1 MMLEKLRKEWEKHFA
16 KNHNL
21 EELKN
26 RPTNNNGQFIQEDG
40 QVIEVWEHPNV
51 DALNQMITKDWERFL
66 TESNIYQQL
75 SEEEQIE
82 LKVNGPSYSDYSGD

>member
-26 RPTNNNGQFIQEDG
+26 RPTNKMVSSFKKTAKLSKFGNIQ
-40 QVIEVWEHPNV
+40 
-51 DALNQMITKDWERFL
+51 M
-66 TESNIYQQL
+66 
-75 SEEEQIE
+75 
-82 LKVNGPSYSDYSGD
+82 